1 MMLVL
6 NLKMNLTKNSI
17 LEYEKIIHD
26 KKVIVLP
33 QYPYLIFFS
42 RGGYYLGS
50 QDVSK
55 YSKGSY
61 TGEVCA
67 KGLKCL
73 GVKYVLVGHS
83 ERKKYFHE
91 DIKDFNMKLKNVI
104 DNDMTPIYCID
115 ESLEDYQNDK
125 ELKKIEEQLEAIPVG
140 CKYIVIAFEPNYLI
154 GTEDATTYLDKG
166 HIKKIINKI
175 KDYLIERN
183 INHAIIYGG
192 GVNENVIDKL
202 EDLPLDGYILSSNAL
217 DTEKLNTILK
227 ILKI

>member
-1 MMLVL
+1 MILVL
-6 NLKMNLTKNSI
+6 NLKMNLTKTSI
-17 LEYEKIIHD
+17 LQYEKIIHNR
-26 KKVIVLP
+26 KVIVLP

-42 RGGYYLGS
+42 KGGYYLGS

-91 DIKDFNMKLKNVI
+91 NVSDFKLKLQNVI
-104 DNDMTPIYCID
+104 DNEMIPIYCID
-115 ESLEDYQNDK
+115 ESEEDYKNDVD
-125 ELKKIEEQLEAIPVG
+125 LKKIELQLEAIPSG
-140 CKYIVIAFEPNYLI
+140 CKYIIVAFEPNYMI
-154 GTEDATTYLDKG
+154 GNIVTKDDIDIE
-166 HIKKIINKI
+166 HISKVINKI
-175 KDYLIERN
+175 KEYLIERN

-192 GVNENVIDKL
+192 GVNEDVVDALNTQS
-202 EDLPLDGYILSSNAL
+202 LDGYIVSSNAL
-217 DTEKLNTILK
+217 DIEKLNALMEKLNI
-227 ILKI
+227 